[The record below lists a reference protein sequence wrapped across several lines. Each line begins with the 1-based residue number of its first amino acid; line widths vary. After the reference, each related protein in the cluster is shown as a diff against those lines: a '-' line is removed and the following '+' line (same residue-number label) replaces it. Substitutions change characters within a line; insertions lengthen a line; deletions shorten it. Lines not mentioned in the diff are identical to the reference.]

1 MQQLQHAAAGPKEPV
16 INLRRGKDGR
26 VFTFMRHYRGL
37 ESARVREA
45 LSRVAV
51 LVVLMHDRVALASC
65 DQPTVD
71 RHRDHEGDRKGHSKA
86 PPEQRVG

>member
-16 INLRRGKDGR
+16 INLRRGKGGR

-45 LSRVAV
+45 RSRVAV
-51 LVVLMHDRVALASC
+51 L
-65 DQPTVD
+65 
-71 RHRDHEGDRKGHSKA
+71 
-86 PPEQRVG
+86 